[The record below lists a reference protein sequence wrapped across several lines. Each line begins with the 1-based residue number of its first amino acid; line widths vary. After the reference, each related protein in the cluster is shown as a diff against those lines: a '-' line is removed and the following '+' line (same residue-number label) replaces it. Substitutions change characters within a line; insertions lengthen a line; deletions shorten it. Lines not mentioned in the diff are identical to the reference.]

1 MRVTNLE
8 GNIPQEP
15 TKDLED
21 KSDELEFE
29 EPTGEVEYPVTT
41 KDLEDEEEENQELYD
56 LLPKGW
62 DNVDWDGGE
71 RLPESQQEVN
81 AILDGY
87 YAKKYESAYKRSEE
101 ERLQLLKELEEK
113 QRYEEDFDEDEIYD
127 EDTEMES
134 MEEEE
139 DPSYLKRRIILW
151 SSLGTVFV
159 VLLAIGGYFLFNR
172 EPTTIAEIQSKVNRL
187 YTSEAKIDI
196 KNSVSLDTLETY
208 YLSLKEISS
217 DEKKTNAAVSVEHE
231 LDTIGYF
238 ISDNAMVD
246 EFLDTKYDLSSASL
260 RENLEKIKEN
270 LNKYTVSGLSLTVKD
285 KCTKVES
292 ELGEYEALKA
302 ELSAITDIN
311 TFVPS
316 NYEPRI
322 NAITHDGN
330 KKELKVTFDKLAK
343 DKEEADALKKAEE
356 LAVQEAQK
364 QTEAAKQKA
373 EEEKAR
379 LQKEL
384 DKTKQQLKEQLDKGK
399 DVVQDVTG
407 WGDAEEGE
415 EQESGYYYYENEEE

>member
-260 RENLEKIKEN
+260 
-270 LNKYTVSGLSLTVKD
+270 
-285 KCTKVES
+285 
-292 ELGEYEALKA
+292 
-302 ELSAITDIN
+302 
-311 TFVPS
+311 
-316 NYEPRI
+316 
-322 NAITHDGN
+322 
-330 KKELKVTFDKLAK
+330 
-343 DKEEADALKKAEE
+343 
-356 LAVQEAQK
+356 
-364 QTEAAKQKA
+364 
-373 EEEKAR
+373 
-379 LQKEL
+379 
-384 DKTKQQLKEQLDKGK
+384 
-399 DVVQDVTG
+399 
-407 WGDAEEGE
+407 
-415 EQESGYYYYENEEE
+415 

>member
-1 MRVTNLE
+1 M
-8 GNIPQEP
+8 
-15 TKDLED
+15 
-21 KSDELEFE
+21 
-29 EPTGEVEYPVTT
+29 
-41 KDLEDEEEENQELYD
+41 YD

-373 EEEKAR
+373 EEEKEIGRAH
-379 LQKEL
+379 
-384 DKTKQQLKEQLDKGK
+384 
-399 DVVQDVTG
+399 V
-407 WGDAEEGE
+407 
-415 EQESGYYYYENEEE
+415 